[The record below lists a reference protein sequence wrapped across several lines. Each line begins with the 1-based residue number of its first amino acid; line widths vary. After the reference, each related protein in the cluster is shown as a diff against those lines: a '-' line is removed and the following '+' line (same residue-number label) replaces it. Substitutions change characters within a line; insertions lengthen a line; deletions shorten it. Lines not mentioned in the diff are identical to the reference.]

1 RPDRETY
8 DKILATRTLW
18 LEDASIDLRF
28 LRQLPQLW
36 QLVLKGGGLTA
47 VPEVVWELS
56 RLRELNCSRHTIEQ
70 LDPRLAQ
77 LEQLEA
83 LYLDHNQLR
92 ELPDGVPLPK
102 LEDLRVAHNDLEA
115 LPDRLGEWQALE
127 ELWVGH
133 NRLTQLPDSLSQL
146 RKLQVL
152 DFRHNKIQLD
162 FDCLQELEALHTI
175 GIQGNPISRRK
186 LLRWLRERGRTE
198 VKII

>member
-1 RPDRETY
+1 MELKDLFRRQQKLLVQIARQGRFALRPDRETH

-83 LYLDHNQLR
+83 
-92 ELPDGVPLPK
+92 
-102 LEDLRVAHNDLEA
+102 
-115 LPDRLGEWQALE
+115 
-127 ELWVGH
+127 
-133 NRLTQLPDSLSQL
+133 
-146 RKLQVL
+146 
-152 DFRHNKIQLD
+152 
-162 FDCLQELEALHTI
+162 
-175 GIQGNPISRRK
+175 
-186 LLRWLRERGRTE
+186 
-198 VKII
+198 